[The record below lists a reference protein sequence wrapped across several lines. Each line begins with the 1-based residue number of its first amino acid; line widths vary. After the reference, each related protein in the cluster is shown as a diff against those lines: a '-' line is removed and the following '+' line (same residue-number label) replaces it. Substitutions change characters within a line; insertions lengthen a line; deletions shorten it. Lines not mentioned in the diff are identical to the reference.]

1 MFPGLMLYYVDMQYQ
16 FSEAKA
22 KPAAPTFFQSEP
34 KGYVP
39 KISAQYLFWLFHVY
53 HKLGTLHITIYT
65 SFFKGLIR
73 IKYLSLHVPFPV
85 FNTAVSQPVPA
96 VLLSPQKIDIFSR
109 YTFEGSKF
117 KNKRIN
123 FKKK

>member
-1 MFPGLMLYYVDMQYQ
+1 MQYQ

-22 KPAAPTFFQSEP
+22 KPAVPTFFQSEP

-53 HKLGTLHITIYT
+53 HKLGTLHITMHT
-65 SFFKGLIR
+65 SFFKGFIK
-73 IKYLSLHVPFPV
+73 IKYLSPHVPFPV
-85 FNTAVSQPVPA
+85 FNSAVSQPVSA

-117 KNKRIN
+117 KNKKIN
-123 FKKK
+123 LKKK